1 MKVTTT
7 MKTLVS
13 SSAVHYPTALEMQD
27 HDEIVSMTTRTS
39 ARVVLSDHRSLRLS
53 SSHGSHSS
61 HSSMRISD
69 SLTLNDSWTCTMAD
83 ALESALAGGAA

>member
-53 SSHGSHSS
+53 S
-61 HSSMRISD
+61 MRISD
-69 SLTLNDSWTCTMAD
+69 SLALNDSWTCTMAN
-83 ALESALAGGAA
+83 ALESALAGGAR

>member
-53 SSHGSHSS
+53 S
-61 HSSMRISD
+61 MRISD
-69 SLTLNDSWTCTMAD
+69 SLTLNDSWTGTMAD
-83 ALESALAGGAA
+83 ALESALAGGAR

>member
-53 SSHGSHSS
+53 S
-61 HSSMRISD
+61 MRTSD
-69 SLTLNDSWTCTMAD
+69 SLTLNDSWTCTMSD
-83 ALESALAGGAA
+83 ALESALSGGAR

>member
-1 MKVTTT
+1 MRVTTT

-53 SSHGSHSS
+53 SHG
-61 HSSMRISD
+61 SMRISD
-69 SLTLNDSWTCTMAD
+69 SLTLNDSWTCTMSD
-83 ALESALAGGAA
+83 ALESALAGGAR

>member
-1 MKVTTT
+1 

-53 SSHGSHSS
+53 SSH
-61 HSSMRISD
+61 SSMRISD
-69 SLTLNDSWTCTMAD
+69 SLTLNDSWTGTMAD
-83 ALESALAGGAA
+83 ALESALAGGAR